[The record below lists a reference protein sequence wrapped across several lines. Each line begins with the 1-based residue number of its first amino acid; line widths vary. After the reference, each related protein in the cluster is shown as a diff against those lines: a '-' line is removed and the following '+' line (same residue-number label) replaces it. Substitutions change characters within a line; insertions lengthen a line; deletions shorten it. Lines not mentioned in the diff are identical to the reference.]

1 MPKVIEQPELPPVTD
16 EMARAAEVVA
26 ERGMAVRGGDPFTE
40 MVERLAANPDVPV
53 DKLERLLAMQ
63 ERILDRNAEAAF
75 NAAFAE
81 MAGEIP
87 TVVERGQ
94 TDKASYARLEDIIE
108 AVRPVLQKHGFAL
121 SHRTEWPE
129 KVLVKVIGILTHR
142 EGHSRQSEFLSG
154 ADASGSKNAIQGLGS
169 AVAYGRRYTT
179 KDLLNIAT
187 SKEDDDGEG
196 SAKAGKP
203 DVKVPAGFE
212 PWWGVMEGLAAEGLA
227 ALTKAWNDS
236 KIEFRNH
243 LMATNKR
250 AWNDLKTKAAK
261 VVK

>member
-1 MPKVIEQPELPPVTD
+1 MKTATVEQPPLVPVDDAPPPAST
-16 EMARAAEVVA
+16 AL
-26 ERGMAVRGGDPFTE
+26 AVQPPDSFTS

-81 MAGEIP
+81 MAAEIP
-87 TVVERGQ
+87 TVSERGK
-94 TDKASYARLEDIIE
+94 TDKGTYATLEDIIE
-108 AVRPVLQKHGFAL
+108 AVRPVLQRHGFAL

-129 KVLVKVIGILTHR
+129 KTSVKVIGILTHR
-142 EGHSRQSEFLSG
+142 EGHSRQSEFMSG

-187 SKEDDDGEG
+187 RDEDDDGRGTERT
-196 SAKAGKP
+196 GKP
-203 DVKVPAGFE
+203 DAKAPAGYDAWLAVFE
-212 PWWGVMEGLAAEGLA
+212 PMAEQGLA
-227 ALTKAWNDS
+227 ALTDAWNKS
-236 KIEFRNH
+236 KVEYRNH

-250 AWNDLKTKAAK
+250 AWNDLKVKAAK
-261 VVK
+261 VTK